1 MHIEKLGTIKKLDLS
16 VNKMTVFTGQ
26 NNSGKTYTS
35 YLLYGILSTLSEGDF
50 FKVIRD
56 QEFKSLLKGEI
67 TELKIDR
74 DDILDNY
81 ITQAVSYIQKN
92 IREIFN

>member
-1 MHIEKLGTIKKLDLS
+1 
-16 VNKMTVFTGQ
+16 MTVFTGQ
-26 NNSGKTYTS
+26 NNSGKIYTS

-50 FKVIRD
+50 FKVIRV

>member
-1 MHIEKLGTIKKLDLS
+1 MSFFVALYFTIY
-16 VNKMTVFTGQ
+16 Q
-26 NNSGKTYTS
+26 
-35 YLLYGILSTLSEGDF
+35 
-50 FKVIRD
+50 VIRV

>member
-1 MHIEKLGTIKKLDLS
+1 
-16 VNKMTVFTGQ
+16 MTVFTGQ
-26 NNSGKTYTS
+26 NNSGKIYTS
-35 YLLYGILSTLSEGDF
+35 YLLYGILPTLSGGDF
-50 FKVIRD
+50 FKVIRV

-67 TELKIDR
+67 KELKIDR

-81 ITQAVSYIQKN
+81 ITQAISYIQKN